1 VFTALVAVVALVLLV
16 LQHSLD
22 ERRYRGTLNM
32 ERARQDQLLNRLASR
47 NLTEYVAVK
56 QAEVFAAT
64 VPEGPKAEPMRYLYD
79 ETGLQRIEAP
89 MDLEDEAY
97 EKAGSM

>member
-1 VFTALVAVVALVLLV
+1 MFTALVAIVALALLV
-16 LQHSLD
+16 FQHVLD

-47 NLTEYVAVK
+47 NLTEYVSVAPEVSAAV
-56 QAEVFAAT
+56 
-64 VPEGPKAEPMRYLYD
+64 VPEDTKPSEPVRYLYD
-79 ETGLQRIEAP
+79 ETGLQQIIAP
-89 MDLEDEAY
+89 ADIEDEAY